1 MAERL
6 IHTKIVI
13 DMRTGSVLEDEAYW
27 YDGPVAECKGGGSS
41 STNSTTNITNV
52 VDEEYNRR
60 LAEIQERAQDLSDK
74 YYAFWEKTSA
84 PLESAQA
91 QNEAQ
96 LGLLPLQTDVTKGVL
111 NLKKDSLPQVSELT
125 KSFLTKSA
133 EGVNADVWAN
143 RAGTDQSI
151 AASQQNKQLMRNAS
165 RLGLNPNS
173 GAFTNA
179 MKDSSLQNAA
189 QVAGARTKAFQS
201 AEDENYKRLASGVS
215 AGLGLYAS

>member
-1 MAERL
+1 MAERV
-6 IHTKIVI
+6 IHTKIVM
-13 DMRTGSVLEDEAYW
+13 DMTTWEVLEDEFYL

-84 PLESAQA
+84 PLEAAQAQIKLEQTPLEGEVSKGALQLQKA

-125 KSFLTKSA
+125 KSFLTIRRRGQRRRMG
-133 EGVNADVWAN
+133 E
-143 RAGTDQSI
+143 
-151 AASQQNKQLMRNAS
+151 
-165 RLGLNPNS
+165 S
-173 GAFTNA
+173 GGNG
-179 MKDSSLQNAA
+179 SEY
-189 QVAGARTKAFQS
+189 R
-201 AEDENYKRLASGVS
+201 RLAAKQAAHAECFPPRPESE
-215 AGLGLYAS
+215 LGSFH

>member
-1 MAERL
+1 M
-6 IHTKIVI
+6 
-13 DMRTGSVLEDEAYW
+13 
-27 YDGPVAECKGGGSS
+27 
-41 STNSTTNITNV
+41 
-52 VDEEYNRR
+52 
-60 LAEIQERAQDLSDK
+60 
-74 YYAFWEKTSA
+74 
-84 PLESAQA
+84 
-91 QNEAQ
+91 
-96 LGLLPLQTDVTKGVL
+96 QTDVTKGVL

-201 AEDENYKRLASGVS
+201 AEDESYKRLASGVS

>member
-1 MAERL
+1 MAGRL
-6 IHTKIVI
+6 IHTKLVI
-13 DMRTGSVLEDEAYW
+13 DMRTGNVLEDEAYW

-74 YYAFWEKTSA
+74 YYSFWEKTSA
-84 PLESAQA
+84 PLEAAQAQIKLEQTPLEGEVSKGALQLQKA

-143 RAGTDQSI
+143 RAGTDQKI
-151 AASQQNKQLMRNAS
+151 AATSSSCGMLPAS
-165 RLGLNPNS
+165 
-173 GAFTNA
+173 A
-179 MKDSSLQNAA
+179 
-189 QVAGARTKAFQS
+189 
-201 AEDENYKRLASGVS
+201 
-215 AGLGLYAS
+215 